1 MVAFAPAIRRE
12 GKTGNGNY
20 ILGHGYQEG
29 AVAWELPLAH
39 EIFPQTFL
47 IRPQVNTPVFGSGSL
62 PPVNRSSPENA
73 RREVRESSYVDLR
86 HVRRVINLDAL
97 ICAL

>member
-29 AVAWELPLAH
+29 AVAWELRLAH

-47 IRPQVNTPVFGSGSL
+47 IRPQVNTPVFGSGSFPL
-62 PPVNRSSPENA
+62 VNRA
-73 RREVRESSYVDLR
+73 RELLEGKYVR
-86 HVRRVINLDAL
+86 AATL
-97 ICAL
+97 ILGTSVA